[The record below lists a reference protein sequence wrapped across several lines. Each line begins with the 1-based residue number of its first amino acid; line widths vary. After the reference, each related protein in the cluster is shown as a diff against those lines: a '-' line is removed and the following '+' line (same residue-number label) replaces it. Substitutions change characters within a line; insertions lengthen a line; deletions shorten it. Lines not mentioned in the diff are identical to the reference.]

1 MSATEWLQQTFPVN
15 LITVILIVTV
25 LLSVL
30 QGVKRGATSS
40 AQRFMQFAA
49 EGAATVV
56 GVILAWKLAAALSPV
71 VEDWLMSKQI
81 VFPDGEIGFFR
92 QMYYTFVTGIRDF
105 PLLRVGT
112 VFVFVYMVCKAV
124 LLRLWMFVAYRTG
137 LLGKPSVS
145 GYSRSW
151 MSSGVGG
158 AIGTLIGCG
167 RALLL
172 IACLFVYTTLFP
184 ESPFTRYVQAS
195 TLYTE
200 GAARVV
206 EPAGGDL
213 LQHRLPVFAKAVE
226 QEFSQILQRKY
237 ELIDARIPSDIAE
250 AAKQIAEGKESDEA
264 KAKALYQWVG
274 TRVQYDHDKVEQY
287 EQKRIWK
294 EQTPEDT
301 FATKLGVC
309 IDYSRLY
316 AVMARSVGLDVK
328 VVTGLGYDG
337 RGGYGP
343 HAWNEVFLAEKNEWV
358 PLDSTWVSS
367 GSNWFNPPGFDK
379 THIRDV

>member
-1 MSATEWLQQTFPVN
+1 MSDIEWLQPTFPVN
-15 LITVILIVTV
+15 LVTV
-25 LLSVL
+25 VLIIIVLVSVL
-30 QGVKRGATSS
+30 QGATRGATGS

-56 GVILAWKLAAALSPV
+56 SVIVAWKLAAVLSPV
-71 VEDWLMSKQI
+71 VEEWLKSRQI
-81 VFPDGEIGFFR
+81 VYPDEELGLFR

-112 VFVFVYMVCKAV
+112 VFVLAYTACKAI
-124 LLRLWMFVAYRTG
+124 LLRLWLFIAYGAG
-137 LLGKPSVS
+137 LMGKSPA
-145 GYSRSW
+145 GGGGRSW

-167 RALLL
+167 RALLV
-172 IACLFVYTTLFP
+172 IACLFVYTALFP

-195 TLYTE
+195 TLYAE

-206 EPAGGDL
+206 EPAGGEL
-213 LQHRLPVFAKAVE
+213 LQQRLPVFAKAVE

-237 ELIDARIPSDIAE
+237 EVIDARIPSDIAE
-250 AAKQIAEGKESDEA
+250 AAKQITAGKETDEA
-264 KAKALYQWVG
+264 KARALYQWVG
-274 TRVQYDHDKVEQY
+274 TRVQYDYDKVEQY

-316 AVMARSVGLDVK
+316 AVMARAVGLDVK
-328 VVTGLGYDG
+328 VVTGLGSDG

-343 HAWNEVFLAEKNEWV
+343 HAWNEVFLADNNEWV
-358 PLDSTWVSS
+358 PLDATWVSS
-367 GSNWFNPPGFDK
+367 GSNWFNPQGFDK
-379 THIRDV
+379 THIRDA